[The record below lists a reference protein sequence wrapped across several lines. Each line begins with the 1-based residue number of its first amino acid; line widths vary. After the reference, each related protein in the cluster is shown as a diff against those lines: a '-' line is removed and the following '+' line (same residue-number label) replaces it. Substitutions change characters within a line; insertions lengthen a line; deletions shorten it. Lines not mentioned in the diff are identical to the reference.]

1 MLIDLFSP
9 SPTAHRSSPRIKEY
23 QEWKVKNIPNDY
35 DSFRINWYKTYL
47 PKFKTM
53 KKILFTLFITF
64 SAFGYSQS
72 INSDKTSL
80 TNFIKRMYNSAPF
93 EGVKVIDDYDHQYFI
108 SVLSL
113 EKSKYPN
120 EAMMNRV
127 AQVKGQSQANIFFNG
142 STISSDLVIKTTENK
157 STDKPNTTIETI
169 ESIKENALG
178 FVKSMELLTN
188 FDNPDGKRMVFIF
201 YKEMSK

>member
-1 MLIDLFSP
+1 MANLTIIFL
-9 SPTAHRSSPRIKEY
+9 
-23 QEWKVKNIPNDY
+23 
-35 DSFRINWYKTYL
+35 
-47 PKFKTM
+47 
-53 KKILFTLFITF
+53 LFIAF
-64 SAFGYSQS
+64 SSYSQS
-72 INSDKTSL
+72 INEDKTAL
-80 TNFIKRMYNSAPF
+80 TNFIKRMYNAAPF

-113 EKSKYPN
+113 EKAKYTN
-120 EAMMNRV
+120 DAMMNRV

-157 STDKPNTTIETI
+157 STDKPATSAVETI
-169 ESIKENALG
+169 ESIKENAMG

-201 YKEMSK
+201 YKEMTK

>member
-1 MLIDLFSP
+1 MIMTLLELVGIKLIYL
-9 SPTAHRSSPRIKEY
+9 K
-23 QEWKVKNIPNDY
+23 
-35 DSFRINWYKTYL
+35 FR
-47 PKFKTM
+47 TM
-53 KKILFTLFITF
+53 KKILFTLLITF
-64 SAFGYSQS
+64 STSSYSQS
-72 INSDKTSL
+72 INDDKTSV

-113 EKSKYPN
+113 EKGKYPN

-157 STDKPNTTIETI
+157 STDKPSTAVETI
-169 ESIKENALG
+169 ESIKENAVG

-188 FDNPDGKRMVFIF
+188 FDNTDGKRMVFIF
-201 YKEMSK
+201 YKEMNK

>member
-1 MLIDLFSP
+1 M
-9 SPTAHRSSPRIKEY
+9 
-23 QEWKVKNIPNDY
+23 KNN
-35 DSFRINWYKTYL
+35 STV
-47 PKFKTM
+47 
-53 KKILFTLFITF
+53 ILLLFIAF
-64 SAFGYSQS
+64 SGYSQS
-72 INSDKTSL
+72 INDDKTSL

-113 EKSKYPN
+113 EKGKYPN

-157 STDKPNTTIETI
+157 STDKPSTAVETI
-169 ESIKENALG
+169 ESIKENSMG

-188 FDNPDGKRMVFIF
+188 FDNPDGKRMLFIF
-201 YKEMSK
+201 YKEMKK

>member
-1 MLIDLFSP
+1 MKNNLTSILLLLIAFS
-9 SPTAHRSSPRIKEY
+9 S
-23 QEWKVKNIPNDY
+23 
-35 DSFRINWYKTYL
+35 
-47 PKFKTM
+47 
-53 KKILFTLFITF
+53 
-64 SAFGYSQS
+64 YSQS
-72 INSDKTSL
+72 INDDKTSL

-93 EGVKVIDDYDHQYFI
+93 EGVKVIDDYDHLYFI

-113 EKSKYPN
+113 EKAKYTN

-157 STDKPNTTIETI
+157 STDKPATSAVETI
-169 ESIKENALG
+169 ESIKENAMG

-201 YKEMSK
+201 YKEMTK

>member
-1 MLIDLFSP
+1 M
-9 SPTAHRSSPRIKEY
+9 
-23 QEWKVKNIPNDY
+23 KNN
-35 DSFRINWYKTYL
+35 L
-47 PKFKTM
+47 AVV
-53 KKILFTLFITF
+53 LLLFIAF
-64 SAFGYSQS
+64 SSYSQS
-72 INSDKTSL
+72 INDDKTSL

-113 EKSKYPN
+113 EKGKYPN

-157 STDKPNTTIETI
+157 SADKPSTAVETI
-169 ESIKENALG
+169 ESIKENAMG

-201 YKEMSK
+201 YKEMNKK

>member
-1 MLIDLFSP
+1 MKRTIILLVILFSG
-9 SPTAHRSSPRIKEY
+9 Y
-23 QEWKVKNIPNDY
+23 
-35 DSFRINWYKTYL
+35 SF
-47 PKFKTM
+47 
-53 KKILFTLFITF
+53 
-64 SAFGYSQS
+64 SQS
-72 INSDKTSL
+72 INDDKTSL

-113 EKSKYPN
+113 EKGKYPN

-157 STDKPNTTIETI
+157 STDKPNTAVETI
-169 ESIKENALG
+169 ESIKENAMG

-188 FDNPDGKRMVFIF
+188 FDNTDGKRMVFIF
-201 YKEMSK
+201 YKEMNK

>member
-1 MLIDLFSP
+1 MN
-9 SPTAHRSSPRIKEY
+9 RI
-23 QEWKVKNIPNDY
+23 VTIILLL
-35 DSFRINWYKTYL
+35 SINV
-47 PKFKTM
+47 
-53 KKILFTLFITF
+53 TF
-64 SAFGYSQS
+64 SQS
-72 INSDKTSL
+72 INDDKISV
-80 TNFIKRMYNSAPF
+80 TNFIKRMYNAAPF

-113 EKSKYPN
+113 EKGKYSN
-120 EAMMNRV
+120 EAMMHRV

-157 STDKPNTTIETI
+157 STDKPSTAVESI
-169 ESIKENALG
+169 ESIKENAMG

-201 YKEMSK
+201 YKEIKKQ

>member
-1 MLIDLFSP
+1 MN
-9 SPTAHRSSPRIKEY
+9 RI
-23 QEWKVKNIPNDY
+23 VVIILLL
-35 DSFRINWYKTYL
+35 SINV
-47 PKFKTM
+47 
-53 KKILFTLFITF
+53 TF
-64 SAFGYSQS
+64 SQS
-72 INSDKTSL
+72 INDDKISVI
-80 TNFIKRMYNSAPF
+80 NFIKRMYNSAPF

-113 EKSKYPN
+113 EKGKYPN

-157 STDKPNTTIETI
+157 STDKPSTAVESI

-188 FDNPDGKRMVFIF
+188 FNNSDGKRMVFIF
-201 YKEMSK
+201 YKEMK

>member
-1 MLIDLFSP
+1 MNKIVAIILLLS
-9 SPTAHRSSPRIKEY
+9 
-23 QEWKVKNIPNDY
+23 
-35 DSFRINWYKTYL
+35 INV
-47 PKFKTM
+47 
-53 KKILFTLFITF
+53 TF
-64 SAFGYSQS
+64 SQS
-72 INSDKTSL
+72 INDDKTSI

-113 EKSKYPN
+113 EKGKYPN

-142 STISSDLVIKTTENK
+142 STISSDLVIKTTENN
-157 STDKPNTTIETI
+157 SADKPSTTIETI
-169 ESIKENALG
+169 ESIKENAMG

-201 YKEMSK
+201 YKEMTK

>member
-1 MLIDLFSP
+1 MITTLLELIGIN
-9 SPTAHRSSPRIKEY
+9 RI
-23 QEWKVKNIPNDY
+23 
-35 DSFRINWYKTYL
+35 YL
-47 PKFKTM
+47 KFKTM
-53 KKILFTLFITF
+53 KKILFTLFIIY

-72 INSDKTSL
+72 INDDKTSL

-113 EKSKYPN
+113 EKGKYPN

-157 STDKPNTTIETI
+157 LTDKTTTTAVETI
-169 ESIKENALG
+169 ESIKENAMG

-188 FDNPDGKRMVFIF
+188 FDNQDGKRMVFIF
-201 YKEMSK
+201 YKEMKK

>member
-1 MLIDLFSP
+1 MTMTLLEFNGIK
-9 SPTAHRSSPRIKEY
+9 RIC
-23 QEWKVKNIPNDY
+23 
-35 DSFRINWYKTYL
+35 L
-47 PKFKTM
+47 KFKTM
-53 KKILFTLFITF
+53 KNILFTLFITF

-72 INSDKTSL
+72 INDDKISL
-80 TNFIKRMYNSAPF
+80 TNFIKRMYNSTPF

-157 STDKPNTTIETI
+157 STDKPSTAIETI
-169 ESIKENALG
+169 ESIKENAMG

-201 YKEMSK
+201 YKEMKK

>member
-1 MLIDLFSP
+1 MK
-9 SPTAHRSSPRIKEY
+9 IK
-23 QEWKVKNIPNDY
+23 IT
-35 DSFRINWYKTYL
+35 FFL
-47 PKFKTM
+47 
-53 KKILFTLFITF
+53 LFIAF
-64 SAFGYSQS
+64 SSFSQS
-72 INSDKTSL
+72 INDDKTSI
-80 TNFIKRMYNSAPF
+80 TNFIKRMYKSAPF

-142 STISSDLVIKTTENK
+142 STISSYLVIKTTENK
-157 STDKPNTTIETI
+157 STDKPSTAVETI
-169 ESIKENALG
+169 ESIKENAMG

-201 YKEMSK
+201 YKEIVK

>member
-1 MLIDLFSP
+1 M
-9 SPTAHRSSPRIKEY
+9 
-23 QEWKVKNIPNDY
+23 
-35 DSFRINWYKTYL
+35 
-47 PKFKTM
+47 KFKL
-53 KKILFTLFITF
+53 LFAVLLVSSF
-64 SAFGYSQS
+64 SYSQS
-72 INSDKTSL
+72 INDDKISV
-80 TNFIKRMYNSAPF
+80 TNFIKRMYNTAPF

-113 EKSKYPN
+113 EKGKYPN

-157 STDKPNTTIETI
+157 TANKSTTTAVETI

-178 FVKSMELLTN
+178 FVKSIELLTN
-188 FDNPDGKRMVFIF
+188 FDNSDGKRMVFIY
-201 YKEMSK
+201 YKEITK

>member
-1 MLIDLFSP
+1 
-9 SPTAHRSSPRIKEY
+9 
-23 QEWKVKNIPNDY
+23 
-35 DSFRINWYKTYL
+35 
-47 PKFKTM
+47 M
-53 KKILFTLFITF
+53 KKILLTILITF
-64 SAFGYSQS
+64 SAISYSQS
-72 INSDKTSL
+72 INDDKISV
-80 TNFIKRMYNSAPF
+80 TNFIKRMYNASPF

-113 EKSKYPN
+113 EKGKYPN

-142 STISSDLVIKTTENK
+142 STISSDFVVKTTENK
-157 STDKPNTTIETI
+157 STDKANTVVETI
-169 ESIKENALG
+169 ESIKENATG

-201 YKEMSK
+201 FKEMTK

>member
-1 MLIDLFSP
+1 MKLM
-9 SPTAHRSSPRIKEY
+9 
-23 QEWKVKNIPNDY
+23 
-35 DSFRINWYKTYL
+35 
-47 PKFKTM
+47 KTM
-53 KKILFTLFITF
+53 KNNLTVILLLFIAF
-64 SAFGYSQS
+64 SGYSQS
-72 INSDKTSL
+72 INDDKTSL

-113 EKSKYPN
+113 EKGKYPN

-157 STDKPNTTIETI
+157 STDKPSTAVETI
-169 ESIKENALG
+169 ESIKENAMG

-201 YKEMSK
+201 YKEMNKK

>member
-1 MLIDLFSP
+1 MEKINLKIFI
-9 SPTAHRSSPRIKEY
+9 SS
-23 QEWKVKNIPNDY
+23 
-35 DSFRINWYKTYL
+35 L
-47 PKFKTM
+47 
-53 KKILFTLFITF
+53 LLFIAF
-64 SAFGYSQS
+64 SSHSQS
-72 INSDKTSL
+72 INDDKISV
-80 TNFIKRMYNSAPF
+80 TNFIKRMYNAAPF

-113 EKSKYPN
+113 EKGKYPN

-157 STDKPNTTIETI
+157 STDKPNTAVESI

-188 FDNPDGKRMVFIF
+188 FNNSDGKRMVFIF
-201 YKEMSK
+201 YKEMK